1 MHNAE
6 LVFQSFPEQ
15 IYDVQF
21 GQSCAKVKWSVVY
34 FNLIKL
40 SSTPYWVRTK
50 LRLTCGNCWDMVQS
64 SRFLQL
70 PYSCRICFGDME
82 LLRVNLI
89 SPLRNWSHWLGS
101 MREWKKHLIISILF
115 LISGIGM
122 ILWSFRDPQIETSLA
137 RQFFIS
143 ILGFVLVKW

>member
-1 MHNAE
+1 MHDAE
-6 LVFQSFPEQ
+6 VVSQSFPKQ
-15 IYDVQF
+15 IHDVQC
-21 GQSCAKVKWSVVY
+21 GQSCAKVKGSVVY
-34 FNLIKL
+34 FNLIRL
-40 SSTPYWVRTK
+40 SSTPYWVRITRG
-50 LRLTCGNCWDMVQS
+50 LMCGNCWGMAQS
-64 SRFLQL
+64 SRLLQL

-101 MREWKKHLIISILF
+101 MREWKKHLIISSLF
-115 LISGIGM
+115 LISGVGM